1 MKDIAEFFK
10 DAMEMQDDYQMMT
23 ISGFKSE
30 KKLVKILDG
39 FMEKYGFKYDEALA
53 YARGSMTYAQFYDA
67 FRRLCNG

>member
-39 FMEKYGFKYDEALA
+39 FMEK
-53 YARGSMTYAQFYDA
+53 
-67 FRRLCNG
+67 